1 MVREVRYFIIGGRGD
16 GILPGRNGQEGALFF
31 LFFFTVGGDLVYS
44 SIVRSFV
51 W

>member
-1 MVREVRYFIIGGRGD
+1 MVYFLGEMGRRVRYF
-16 GILPGRNGQEGALFF
+16 FF
-31 LFFFTVGGDLVYS
+31 FFFTVGGDLVYS